1 MSHKEEWQLSTK
13 FHGSQYRG
21 DLDLGLVTSY
31 DSSQK
36 TRAAD
41 ASQCSTLPGGRVGS
55 PLAQTTNHHGY
66 KPLVLPLTCGFPG
79 KGLPISPRSD
89 QLYFLIGT
97 RHSDACKILDSERI
111 WIMVRIV
118 EWSGELIDW
127 GAWLTR

>member
-55 PLAQTTNHHGY
+55 PLVQQRTITGINHWY
-66 KPLVLPLTCGFPG
+66 YPSLADFPE
-79 KGLPISPRSD
+79 KVFRYHPDPINCI
-89 QLYFLIGT
+89 F
-97 RHSDACKILDSERI
+97 
-111 WIMVRIV
+111 
-118 EWSGELIDW
+118 
-127 GAWLTR
+127 